1 MSTSSPPKVSN
12 SNAQP
17 SSKASGADKTSDEKR
32 STPTQKKRRLPRE
45 IAFKFNTLNLG
56 FSVVE
61 REGGRGLRV
70 RHVTKQLRDAGLSE
84 NFIILRLSKYD
95 MRKATM
101 DLWREKIKL
110 CEPPVTVHFARL
122 PSVTGERRENL
133 DNRRGEPEEFISPL
147 FIIVALL
154 LLVLFCTM
162 GEPIFSYLFPSR
174 KPYSRHPMDEWS
186 SSIFD
191 NGGGTAHIPQ
201 VEAIGLK
208 VYVSMSDIYLGNSI
222 DFEPGRVQ
230 RMCPHC
236 HGTGCKNGDKHHMHT
251 CSKCRGSG
259 VIVQRQQ
266 FFGGM
271 VIPMEMECPVCGGRG
286 KVIHK
291 KCEYC
296 DGSGYVF
303 EDRPHKTVIPRGV
316 AEGERLTLKGEGHQ
330 AEGYASGD
338 IIVEIHSR
346 PHPVFRR
353 NDLELYAKV
362 DITLLEALTGV
373 DTSLTHL
380 DGRKIPI
387 KISEIVHPRTVITIK
402 NEGMSRGGRKGHLHV
417 SFQIIFPKSVDPT
430 SDLRALLNPDEE
442 SPREPVLIKN
452 DKYQDK
458 SEL

>member
-1 MSTSSPPKVSN
+1 MSTSSPPKASK
-12 SNAQP
+12 SSAQP
-17 SSKASGADKTSDEKR
+17 SSQASNVDKTSDEKR
-32 STPTQKKRRLPRE
+32 NTPTQKKIGKARI
-45 IAFKFNTLNLG
+45 IAFKFSTRNLG

-70 RHVTKQLRDAGLSE
+70 RHITKQLRDAGLTE
-84 NFIILRLSKYD
+84 DFIILRLSDYD
-95 MRKATM
+95 MRRATM
-101 DLWREKIKL
+101 DFWREKLKL
-110 CEPPVTVHFARL
+110 CEPPITVRFARV
-122 PSVTGERRENL
+122 PSVSGERKENL
-133 DNRRGEPEEFISPL
+133 SNRRGEPEESFSASPL
-147 FIIVALL
+147 FIVTAILL
-154 LLVLFCTM
+154 LILFCAF
-162 GEPIFSYLFPSR
+162 GEPLLSYLFSSKKPFSR
-174 KPYSRHPMDEWS
+174 QERSR

-191 NGGGTAHIPQ
+191 FGYDSSVPQ
-201 VEAIGLK
+201 VEPIGLK
-208 VYVSMSDIYLGNSI
+208 VYVSLSDVYLGNTI

-236 HGTGCKNGDKHHMHT
+236 HGTGCKNGDEHHMHK

-286 KVIHK
+286 YVIHK
-291 KCEYC
+291 KCQHC

-303 EDRPHKTVIPRGV
+303 EDRTHSTVLPRGL
-316 AEGERLTLKGEGHQ
+316 AEGERLTLAGEGHQ

-353 NDLELYAKV
+353 NDLELNATV
-362 DITLLEALTGV
+362 DITLIEALTGV
-373 DTSLTHL
+373 DKSLTHL

-387 KISEIVHPRTVITIK
+387 QISEIVHPRTVITIK
-402 NEGMSRGGRKGHLHV
+402 NEGMSRGGRKGHLYVNFH
-417 SFQIIFPKSVDPT
+417 IIFPKSVDPT
-430 SDLRALLNPDEE
+430 SDLRALLKPNEE
-442 SPREPVLIKN
+442 SPRQPVLIKN